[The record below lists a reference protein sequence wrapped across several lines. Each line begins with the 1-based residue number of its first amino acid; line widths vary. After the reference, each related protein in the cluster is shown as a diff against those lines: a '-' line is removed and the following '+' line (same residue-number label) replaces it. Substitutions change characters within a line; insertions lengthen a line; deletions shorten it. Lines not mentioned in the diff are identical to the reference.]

1 MPPRMELRRTP
12 SWLLALFA
20 AALAFANA
28 ALAQGS
34 VEIQTKVTPQ
44 PAQPGAEVVLE
55 LTVTVS
61 SGYHAYGTKE
71 ETNVPVRI
79 EDWTVEGCDR
89 VGDPAIPTGDKKS
102 AFGVDSY
109 PLPETFRITQKLK
122 AGAGGVVEGVLH
134 YQLCDE
140 NSCEMPSQ
148 KSFSAKV
155 EVAAGGGQEPQQPAP
170 KKAKPVVSKDGRIKL
185 VAMPQPSSARSGES
199 VTLTLDVTVEDGY
212 HAYGTK
218 EETNIPVAIKPE
230 TLKLTGLRRDGDA
243 VIPPGEEKEAFG
255 IKTYPLPQQFRVAQK
270 FVVEAEAGTTAKGE
284 GEFAYQVC
292 DENGCEMPQSV
303 AFTFEVAVEAGAA
316 RASSATTSQPKAS
329 SDGDDNSIWALI
341 LACIGGGLFAL
352 VMPCTY
358 PMIPITF
365 SFFTKQADARGGK
378 VLSLALAYGFGIVA
392 MFTVIG
398 ALAGQLGQHIVPFAA
413 HWITNTVIGTAFV
426 VFGLSL
432 LGVFVLQPPRFLMDA
447 AGKTRKAG
455 GIVGVLMMGA
465 TLVISSFTCTAP
477 VVALLLV
484 PAVQSGETWRATL
497 GMAVFGLTMAT
508 PFVLLALLP
517 GRVKQLPRSGDWM
530 NTLKVSLGFVELAAA
545 LKFFSNAEYVQ
556 QLGILPMEVFFALWI
571 AIFLA
576 LAGYL
581 FGVLPR
587 PSVGLP
593 RAIAGFS
600 ALAFCGYCLVGAL
613 GHKLDFVMTALAP
626 AYSWREQED
635 SEETKQAAIR
645 HELVVDDYEKARA
658 LALQQ
663 GKLLL
668 VNLTGFTCTN
678 CRMVERGILP
688 ADAIAQILERH
699 FVEARLHMDNESAIP
714 ADKWKVHTQLR
725 QDLVQGRVTTPTYCS
740 VDPKTGALV
749 IEHVLKGGPTAW
761 EAGYLDFLKR
771 TLAATGRAEA
781 GK

>member
-44 PAQPGAEVVLE
+44 PAQPGAEVTLE

-61 SGYHAYGTKE
+61 PGYHAYGTKE

-79 EDWTVEGCDR
+79 EDWKVEGCER
-89 VGDPAIPTGDKKS
+89 VGDPAIPTGDKKTV
-102 AFGVDSY
+102 FGVESY

-140 NSCEMPSQ
+140 NSCEMPQQ

-155 EVAAGGGQEPQQPAP
+155 EVAAGGGQQPQQPQQPAP
-170 KKAKPVVSKDGRIKL
+170 KKPKPVVSKDGRITL
-185 VAMPQPSSARSGES
+185 VATPQPSSARSGES
-199 VTLTLDVTVEDGY
+199 VTVTLDVTVEEGF

-218 EETNIPVAIKPE
+218 EGTGIPVAIKPE
-230 TLKLTGLRRDGDA
+230 KLKLTGLRRDGDA
-243 VIPPGEEKEAFG
+243 VIPPGEEKEEAFG
-255 IKTYPLPQQFRVAQK
+255 TKTFPLPQQFRVTQK
-270 FVVEAEAGTTAKGE
+270 FVVEADAGTMAKGE
-284 GEFAYQVC
+284 GEFDYQVC
-292 DENGCEMPQSV
+292 DENGCEMPKSV
-303 AFTFEVAVEAGAA
+303 AFTFEVAVEAGVA
-316 RASSATTSQPKAS
+316 RAGSATTSQPAAS
-329 SDGDDNSIWALI
+329 SDGDDNSLWALI

-484 PAVQSGETWRATL
+484 PAVQSGETWRATV

-545 LKFFSNAEYVQ
+545 LKFFSNAEYVEE
-556 QLGILPMEVFFALWI
+556 LHILPRETFFGIWI
-571 AIFLA
+571 AIFVA
-576 LAGYL
+576 LAGFL
-581 FGVLPR
+581 WGIVPR
-587 PSVGLP
+587 ASVGNGR
-593 RAIAGFS
+593 RAGGLLSFVFA
-600 ALAFCGYCLVGAL
+600 GYCLYGAL
-613 GHKLDFVMTALAP
+613 GYPLDFVMTALAP
-626 AYSWREQED
+626 AYGARDVS
-635 SEETKQAAIR
+635 R

-678 CRMVERGILP
+678 CRMVERGIMP
-688 ADAIAQILERH
+688 DDQIAPLLEGGY
-699 FVEARLHMDNESAIP
+699 VEARLHMDNPDVIDP
-714 ADKWKVHTQLR
+714 VKWARHLQLR
-725 QDLVQGRVTTPTYCS
+725 KDLVDGRITTPTYVS
-740 VDPKTGALV
+740 VDPNVGKTV
-749 IEHVLKGGPTAW
+749 VEHVLAGGPDNWLPGYRKFLENSLQKTGHQLPA
-761 EAGYLDFLKR
+761 AGAK
-771 TLAATGRAEA
+771 
-781 GK
+781 